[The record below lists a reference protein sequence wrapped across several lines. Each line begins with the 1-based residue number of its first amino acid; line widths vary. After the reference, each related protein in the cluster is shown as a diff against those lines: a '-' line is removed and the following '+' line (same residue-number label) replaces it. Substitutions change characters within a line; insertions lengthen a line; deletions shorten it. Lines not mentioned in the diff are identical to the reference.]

1 MAINS
6 YASLKTQI
14 AAYLDRNDLTSQIPN
29 FIALAESDM
38 QADIADLAWLQERA
52 TATTAANTAT
62 VNTTGIY
69 SLVDA
74 YLDGEHIS
82 MVQPSSIPTIVT
94 DRGKPSL
101 VCVDGVNALRF
112 YPTPDAAY
120 VVDVIYVPVISPSL
134 AGGAP
139 DDAATNWILQQH
151 PGVYMYGALLHAS
164 AFIKDDGRLQLWQ
177 TGYETAINRLRA
189 ANRQGRTTMR
199 ADTMRSLTTFGR
211 REGWR

>member
-6 YASLKTQI
+6 YAALKTQI
-14 AAYLDRNDLTSQIPN
+14 AEDLDRNDLAAQIPN

-38 QADIADLAWLQERA
+38 QADIADLPWLQERA
-52 TATTAANTAT
+52 TATTAAGAAT

-69 SLVDA
+69 SLIDA
-74 YLDGEHIS
+74 WLDGERIS
-82 MVQPSSIPTIVT
+82 MVQPSSIPTTVKFSG
-94 DRGKPSL
+94 RPSL

-120 VVDVIYVPVISPSL
+120 AVDVIYVPVISPSL

-151 PGVYMYGALLHAS
+151 PGVYRYGALLHAS

-177 TGYETAINRLRA
+177 KGYETAINSLRS
-189 ANRQGRTTMR
+189 ANRHGRTTMR
-199 ADTMRSLTTFGR
+199 ADSLRSVA
-211 REGWR
+211 GWR

>member
-14 AAYLDRNDLTSQIPN
+14 AAYLDRNDLTVQIPN
-29 FIALAESDM
+29 FIALAESDL

-52 TATTAANTAT
+52 SATTAANVAT

-82 MVQPSSIPTIVT
+82 MVQPSSIPTVVT
-94 DRGKPSL
+94 GRGKPSL

-120 VVDVIYVPVISPSL
+120 AVDVIYIPVISPSL

-151 PGVYMYGALLHAS
+151 PSVYMYGALLHAS
-164 AFIKDDGRLQLWQ
+164 AFVKDDGRLQLWQ
-177 TGYETAINRLRA
+177 AGYDMAINRLRS
-189 ANRQGRTTMR
+189 ANRQGHTTMR
-199 ADTMRSLTTFGR
+199 LDNLRSLSSR
-211 REGWR
+211 RSSAGWR